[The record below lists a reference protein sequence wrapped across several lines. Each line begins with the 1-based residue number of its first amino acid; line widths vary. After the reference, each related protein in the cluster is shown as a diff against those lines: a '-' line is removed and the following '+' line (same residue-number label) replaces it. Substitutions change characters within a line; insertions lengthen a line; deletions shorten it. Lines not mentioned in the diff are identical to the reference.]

1 MAVKSFVNVVNIS
14 SLVFIFFV
22 TSCLADFIP
31 DPVPNKFGYVCD
43 PKRFALMGLNMADF
57 AYCDTTLSY
66 EVRAKDLVD
75 RMTLTEKAH
84 QMGDKATGVIRIG
97 LPRYHWWSEAL
108 HGVSYIG
115 HGTYFNE
122 LVPNATSFP
131 TVIHTTAA
139 FNQSLWK
146 AIGQAVSTEARA
158 MYNLGNAGLT
168 YWSPVI
174 NPVRDPRWGRITETP
189 GEDPFVVGT
198 YAANFVRGLQDIEG
212 QEQTNDAR
220 FRPLKASAC
229 CKHYAAYDVD
239 NWKGVSR
246 FTFDA
251 KVTEQDMVETF
262 LRPFEMCVK
271 DGDAS
276 SVMCSY
282 NRVNGIPTC
291 ADPILLKEIVREQWK
306 FNGYIV
312 SDCDSIQ
319 EIVERHK
326 WLNDTAEEAVAHT
339 LKAGLDLDCGDYYP
353 VYLENS
359 VKQGKVKEEEIDRSL
374 NYLYVVLMR
383 LGFFD
388 GIPSLMSLG
397 KKDICSEEHIE
408 LAAEASRQ
416 GAVLLKNIEANL
428 PWKPYAHKNLAVI
441 GPLANATRDM
451 LGNYEGVPCRYV
463 SPLDGLSAHGQVTYE
478 EGCEGIKCPT
488 DKLIFQATQ
497 AAKQA
502 DATILVVG
510 TNLKIEAEGLDRDDL
525 VLPGFQNQLIT
536 QVAVASKGPVILVI
550 MSAGGVDISQFL
562 NPDRNLEYINKKIKG
577 ILWVGHPGQEGGRA
591 IADVIYG
598 KYNPG
603 GRLPITWYHNDY
615 VDKLPMSSMPLR
627 PVDSLSYP
635 GRTYKFF
642 NGSTV
647 YPFGYGLSYT
657 TFSYKLITSRNAPI
671 NIKLDR
677 LQHCRNLDYKDKKF
691 EQPCPA
697 VLVDDIICDN
707 EITFEVQVQNTGDRD
722 GSEVLMVYSKPPE
735 GIIGTHIKQVV
746 GFERVFVPAKQSQKV
761 KFVLDACKSL
771 RIVDNKGYTLL
782 PSGLHKILLGTSP
795 EAIQVNVSFAK

>member
-1 MAVKSFVNVVNIS
+1 
-14 SLVFIFFV
+14 
-22 TSCLADFIP
+22 
-31 DPVPNKFGYVCD
+31 
-43 PKRFALMGLNMADF
+43 MADF
-57 AYCDTTLSY
+57 AYCDKTLSY

-75 RMTLTEKAH
+75 RMNLTEKAH

-122 LVPNATSFP
+122 LVPGATSFP
-131 TVIHTTAA
+131 TVIHTTAS

-146 AIGQAVSTEARA
+146 TIGKAVSTEARA

-174 NPVRDPRWGRITETP
+174 NPVRDPRWGRTTETP
-189 GEDPFVVGT
+189 GEDPFVVG
-198 YAANFVRGLQDIEG
+198 AFASNFVRGLQDVEG
-212 QEQTNDAR
+212 AEHTNDTR
-220 FRPLKASAC
+220 FRPLKVSAC
-229 CKHYAAYDVD
+229 CKHYAAYDID
-239 NWKGVSR
+239 QWKGVSR

-271 DGDAS
+271 DGDVS

-291 ADPILLKEIVREQWK
+291 ADPILLKEIIREEWK

-312 SDCDSIQ
+312 SDCDSIM
-319 EIVERHK
+319 EMVERHK
-326 WLNDTAEEAVAHT
+326 WLNDTAEDAVAHA

-353 VYLENS
+353 VYLEKS
-359 VKQGKVKEEEIDRSL
+359 VSQGKVKEAEIDTSL
-374 NYLYVVLMR
+374 RYLYVVLMR

-397 KKDICSEEHIE
+397 KKEICSEEHIE
-408 LAAEASRQ
+408 LAAEAARA
-416 GAVLLKNIEANL
+416 GVVLLKNIESNL
-428 PWKPYAHKNLAVI
+428 PWKPNAYKNIALI
-441 GPLANATRDM
+441 GPLADATRDM
-451 LGNYEGVPCRYV
+451 IGNYEGTPCRYV
-463 SPLDGLSAHGQVTYE
+463 SPLQALSAHAQITHE
-478 EGCEGIKCPT
+478 PGCEGIKCPT
-488 DKLIFQATQ
+488 DKLIFRATQ
-497 AAKQA
+497 AAKHA
-502 DATILVVG
+502 DATILVMG
-510 TNLKIEAEGLDRDDL
+510 TNLKIENEGLDRDDL
-525 VLPGFQNQLIT
+525 LLPGYQNQLIT
-536 QVAVASKGPVILVI
+536 QVAVAAKGPVILVI

-562 NPDRNLEYINKKIKG
+562 NQDHNQDYINKKIKG

-591 IADVIYG
+591 IADVIFG

-603 GRLPITWYHNDY
+603 GRLPLTWYRNDY
-615 VDKLPMSSMPLR
+615 VDQLPMDSMPLR
-627 PVDSLSYP
+627 PVDSLNYP

-657 TFSYKLITSRNAPI
+657 SFKYNLTTKKVPITVKLN
-671 NIKLDR
+671 R
-677 LQHCRNLDYKDKKF
+677 LHHCRNLSYSKKSF

-697 VLVDDIICDN
+697 VLVDDINCDS
-707 EITFEVQVQNTGDRD
+707 EITFEVEVQNVGDRD
-722 GSEVLMVYSKPPE
+722 GSEVVIVYSKPPE
-735 GIIGTHIKQVV
+735 GIVGTHFKQVV
-746 GFERVFVPAKQSQKV
+746 GFERVFVAAKKSTKV
-761 KFVLDACKSL
+761 KFALNACKSF

-782 PSGLHKILLGTSP
+782 PSGLHKILLGTSS
-795 EAIQVNVSFAK
+795 ETIEVNVNFVR